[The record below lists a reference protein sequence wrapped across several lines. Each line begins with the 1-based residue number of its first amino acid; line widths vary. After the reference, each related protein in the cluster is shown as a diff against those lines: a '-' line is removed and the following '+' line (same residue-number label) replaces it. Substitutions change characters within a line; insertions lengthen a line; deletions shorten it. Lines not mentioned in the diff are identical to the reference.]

1 MAADYDKL
9 FRPHEGMEA
18 PDDMAAQPFFDPS
31 ASFPPAPASANLP
44 KPNGQTPPPTSDDLS
59 ERFVS
64 APPPP
69 PPPSPP
75 PPPTPM
81 PIAAGEP
88 PSPEPAASK
97 PPTPPHAHRRTRT
110 GPTQTTHTSDAH
122 RRTCTHPNRIPV
134 GAPQTTDTTNANRS
148 AAATGITGAPRTL
161 ARATS
166 TPAHRTSTALGKDA
180 NRRTPARSV
189 QTVCVPGRTTD
200 PACPPTLPTCAP
212 GSPLSHRHRTKR
224 REGSNWS
231 IHPGAAARRGSIRR
245 AARPRNGALASAVG
259 PTEIV
264 SGSAHPPRA
273 DRTSPQPLA
282 AAQLRS
288 ACRATR
294 PPRFSRPTCRGAT

>member
-97 PPTPPHAHRRTRT
+97 PPTPPMPIAGPAPTPTESQLAPPDHRHHKRQPERRSNRNHRRPTYPRT
-110 GPTQTTHTSDAH
+110 GHINP
-122 RRTCTHPNRIPV
+122 
-134 GAPQTTDTTNANRS
+134 GAPHQHRPGQRCQSAN
-148 AAATGITGAPRTL
+148 PR
-161 ARATS
+161 
-166 TPAHRTSTALGKDA
+166 
-180 NRRTPARSV
+180 
-189 QTVCVPGRTTD
+189 
-200 PACPPTLPTCAP
+200 
-212 GSPLSHRHRTKR
+212 PLRPDRL
-224 REGSNWS
+224 
-231 IHPGAAARRGSIRR
+231 
-245 AARPRNGALASAVG
+245 RPRPNHRPGLPPNTPDVRAGVTAIAQT
-259 PTEIV
+259 PNET
-264 SGSAHPPRA
+264 SGR
-273 DRTSPQPLA
+273 
-282 AAQLRS
+282 
-288 ACRATR
+288 
-294 PPRFSRPTCRGAT
+294 

>member
-44 KPNGQTPPPTSDDLS
+44 KPNGQTPPPTS
-59 ERFVS
+59 
-64 APPPP
+64 
-69 PPPSPP
+69 
-75 PPPTPM
+75 
-81 PIAAGEP
+81 
-88 PSPEPAASK
+88 
-97 PPTPPHAHRRTRT
+97 
-110 GPTQTTHTSDAH
+110 
-122 RRTCTHPNRIPV
+122 
-134 GAPQTTDTTNANRS
+134 DTTNANRS

-231 IHPGAAARRGSIRR
+231 IHPGAAAGRGSIRR

>member
-1 MAADYDKL
+1 
-9 FRPHEGMEA
+9 
-18 PDDMAAQPFFDPS
+18 
-31 ASFPPAPASANLP
+31 
-44 KPNGQTPPPTSDDLS
+44 
-59 ERFVS
+59 
-64 APPPP
+64 
-69 PPPSPP
+69 
-75 PPPTPM
+75 M

-97 PPTPPHAHRRTRT
+97 PPTPPCPSPDPNRPTQTTHTPHAHRRTRT

-231 IHPGAAARRGSIRR
+231 IHPGAAAGRGSIRR

>member
-1 MAADYDKL
+1 ML
-9 FRPHEGMEA
+9 RFRRRPHRQTYRSPTARLRPRRPTTCRSGSCRPRRRHPHPHLRLRQLRCRSPQESR
-18 PDDMAAQPFFDPS
+18 PRRNRPHLNHPH
-31 ASFPPAPASANLP
+31 PPC
-44 KPNGQTPPPTSDDLS
+44 
-59 ERFVS
+59 
-64 APPPP
+64 
-69 PPPSPP
+69 PSPDP
-75 PPPTPM
+75 NRPHPNHPHLRC
-81 PIAAGEP
+81 
-88 PSPEPAASK
+88 PSPDLH
-97 PPTPPHAHRRTRT
+97 PPQPNPSWRPPDHRHHKRQPERRSNRNHRRPTYPST
-110 GPTQTTHTSDAH
+110 GHI
-122 RRTCTHPNRIPV
+122 N
-134 GAPQTTDTTNANRS
+134 
-148 AAATGITGAPRTL
+148 
-161 ARATS
+161 
-166 TPAHRTSTALGKDA
+166 PAHRTSTALGKDA

-231 IHPGAAARRGSIRR
+231 IHPGAAAGRGSIRR

>member
-69 PPPSPP
+69 PHPHLRLRQLRCRSPQESRP
-75 PPPTPM
+75 RRNRPHLNHPH
-81 PIAAGEP
+81 
-88 PSPEPAASK
+88 
-97 PPTPPHAHRRTRT
+97 PHAHRRTRT

-134 GAPQTTDTTNANRS
+134 GAPRPPTPQTP
-148 AAATGITGAPRTL
+148 TGAPQQPESPAPHVPSHGPHQPRRTAPAPPWAKMPIGEPRPLRPDRLRPRPNHRPGLPPNTPDVRRGHRYRTDTERNVGKVATGPSIQARLRAEEASGAQL
-161 ARATS
+161 APERS
-166 TPAHRTSTALGKDA
+166 PRQRRWA
-180 NRRTPARSV
+180 NRDRIWLRPPA
-189 QTVCVPGRTTD
+189 P
-200 PACPPTLPTCAP
+200 
-212 GSPLSHRHRTKR
+212 R
-224 REGSNWS
+224 RQN
-231 IHPGAAARRGSIRR
+231 
-245 AARPRNGALASAVG
+245 L
-259 PTEIV
+259 
-264 SGSAHPPRA
+264 
-273 DRTSPQPLA
+273 PQPLA

>member
-31 ASFPPAPASANLP
+31 ASFPPAPHR
-44 KPNGQTPPPTSDDLS
+44 QTYRSPTARLRPRRPTTCRSGSCRPRRRHPHPHL
-59 ERFVS
+59 RLRQLRCR
-64 APPPP
+64 
-69 PPPSPP
+69 SPQESRP
-75 PPPTPM
+75 RRNRPHLNHPHPPM
-81 PIAAGEP
+81 PIAG
-88 PSPEPAASK
+88 PEPAPPK
-97 PPTPPHAHRRTRT
+97 PPTPPMPIAGPAPTPTESQLRPPDHRHHKRQPERR
-110 GPTQTTHTSDAH
+110 SNRNH
-122 RRTCTHPNRIPV
+122 R
-134 GAPQTTDTTNANRS
+134 
-148 AAATGITGAPRTL
+148 APRTL

-231 IHPGAAARRGSIRR
+231 IHPGAAAGRGSIRR